1 MGEESAGLR
10 FSLSFAVRAS
20 SSSACFLRLFDDLG
34 RDRRVAKFEVDFV
47 FFALMEPASLAFDCL
62 LPSLPDK
69 DFNEIELNVFLCND
83 LYPPSSLVVG
93 RFPSLDLFP
102 GDGGGWLC

>member
-1 MGEESAGLR
+1 MGEDSAGLR
-10 FSLSFAVRAS
+10 FSLSFADRAS

-34 RDRRVAKFEVDFV
+34 RDRRVAKFDVDFV
-47 FFALMEPASLAFDCL
+47 FFALMVDCL

-83 LYPPSSLVVG
+83 L
-93 RFPSLDLFP
+93 
-102 GDGGGWLC
+102 